1 MQPTTQN
8 QQVPDNPIRV
18 SVNRILT
25 APTISE
31 IQPPASD
38 SGGPESPKPP
48 VPPSD
53 SFESVIF
60 VNSITDHSNGPLSV
74 GEAIARYLTLRVAEG
89 VSPDGDTYR
98 HLTKHLGKRFCQL
111 HGNLPL
117 RTIRA
122 DHIRAWSASLTD
134 ERTLQPLSQLT
145 RRHHLVSLKTFF
157 RRCWREGWIERD
169 PTLPIVLP
177 QVQEEDVNV
186 IPVADAFHFFR
197 VNRGHRA
204 IGRLALEAF
213 GGLRYTTAG
222 KLVYADLKFER
233 RGIEMPSSKHKS
245 RKRRFRQ
252 GQPSNMWA
260 WATHAPRTCWDLTIR
275 QYRDEKKE
283 MLCMAGLRPMVLKSD
298 EDRARADELKNVWRH
313 SFASY
318 LLAKTKDYA
327 PIAYLMQHA
336 RATTTEVYEG
346 IADELD
352 AVRYFAITPQ
362 TVLLSWAE
370 FCASVQIPA
379 PAFSP

>member
-1 MQPTTQN
+1 MKDQTPA
-8 QQVPDNPIRV
+8 PDTYTPE
-18 SVNRILT
+18 S
-25 APTISE
+25 SKQE
-31 IQPPASD
+31 IPASD
-38 SGGPESPKPP
+38 SPGA
-48 VPPSD
+48 
-53 SFESVIF
+53 VIF
-60 VNSITDHSNGPLSV
+60 QNSITDHSSGPLSV
-74 GEAIARYLTLRVAEG
+74 SEAIARYLTLRVAEG
-89 VSPDGDTYR
+89 VPEDGDTYR
-98 HLTKHLGKRFCQL
+98 HLTKHLAKRFCQL

-117 RTIRA
+117 RAIRA
-122 DHIRAWSASLTD
+122 DHIRAWSASLVD
-134 ERTLQPLSQLT
+134 ERTNQPLSQLT

-186 IPVADAFHFFR
+186 IPVADAFRFFQ
-197 VNRGHRA
+197 VNRDHRA

-222 KLVYADLKFER
+222 KLVYSDLKFER
-233 RGIEMPSSKHKS
+233 RGIEMPAAKHKS

-260 WATHAPRTCWDLTIR
+260 WALHAPRACWDLTIR

-298 EDRARADELKNVWRH
+298 ADRARADELKNVWRH

-346 IADELD
+346 VADELC
-352 AVRYFAITPQ
+352 AIRYFSITPQ
-362 TVLLSWAE
+362 SVLMTWNDFCDTLKAASQLSP
-370 FCASVQIPA
+370 V
-379 PAFSP
+379 